1 MSTAERMFHALVVDD
16 EEQDRHF
23 VRDIFLREGFQVH
36 EATNGREA
44 LDHLKRNAYD
54 VIVLDI
60 LMPYLDGFEVMRHLK
75 NQSAPD
81 LQHTVVVSRLNLKDM
96 KVFFPGCRVVQKPV
110 SGEDLAAIAR
120 EFHKTTNESNGAPA

>member
-1 MSTAERMFHALVVDD
+1 MSTAERTFSALVVDD

-23 VRDIFLREGFQVH
+23 VRDIFLREGFQVD

-44 LDHLKRNAYD
+44 LDHLKRRKYH

-60 LMPYLDGFEVMRHLK
+60 LMPYVDGFDVMRQLK
-75 NQSAPD
+75 TRSPND
-81 LQHTVVVSRLNLKDM
+81 LEHTVVVSRLNLKDM

-110 SGEDLAAIAR
+110 SPEDLAAIAR
-120 EFHKTTNESNGAPA
+120 DFQKTTNEPT